1 MHHESWAKAEEVLQC
16 GYSCPSLVTVRWP
29 GTVGGQSLPSFLVM
43 TVPGSSQLYML
54 SHIPTEVPPV
64 V

>member
-1 MHHESWAKAEEVLQC
+1 MWLQLSFPGDCEVAWDC
-16 GYSCPSLVTVRWP
+16 W
-29 GTVGGQSLPSFLVM
+29 GQSLPSFLVM